1 VVWSPK
7 VSKGSIRLAHTLGLK
22 VWVYTVNNARLAKR
36 LLRAGVDGLITDNP
50 SLGWKVMA
58 LDASRMDHNR

>member
-1 VVWSPK
+1 VQ
-7 VSKGSIRLAHTLGLK
+7 LAHSQGLK

-50 SLGWKVMA
+50 SLIWKVMA
-58 LDASRMDHNR
+58 LTHR